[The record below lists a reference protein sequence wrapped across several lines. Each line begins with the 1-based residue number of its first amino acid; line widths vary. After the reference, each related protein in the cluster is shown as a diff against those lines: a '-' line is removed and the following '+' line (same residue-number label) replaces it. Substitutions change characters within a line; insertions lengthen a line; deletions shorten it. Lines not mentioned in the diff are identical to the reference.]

1 MNKLPVVIITLIVII
16 NAYLHLNAAA
26 GCLDNSW
33 HMKKFPDFKEYHAV
47 QCNCPCW
54 KYKQLADRNKCVK
67 CLHYHNSTSRT
78 AQKMSNG
85 SYMPHLPMAH
95 VKKNPALLK
104 RAMTQKKSVAANN

>member
-33 HMKKFPDFKEYHAV
+33 HMEKFPDFKEYHAV

-67 CLHYHNSTSRT
+67 CLHYHDTTTPNE
-78 AQKMSNG
+78 QKFKSGN
-85 SYMPHLPMAH
+85 YMPHIA
-95 VKKNPALLK
+95 VTQIKKNPTIVKKLA
-104 RAMTQKKSVAANN
+104 QKKSVTAIK